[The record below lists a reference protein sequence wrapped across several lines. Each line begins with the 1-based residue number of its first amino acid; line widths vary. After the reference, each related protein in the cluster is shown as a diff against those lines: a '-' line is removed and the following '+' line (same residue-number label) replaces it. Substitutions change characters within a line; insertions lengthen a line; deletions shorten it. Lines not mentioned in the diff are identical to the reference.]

1 MKMLR
6 VEKEILEKR
15 LVEIKRTLNHVAEQ
29 REELFNTDKV
39 IPGMAYA
46 SGVEA
51 LVKFGHKLR
60 AEKHIIETK
69 LGLINNDFEEDVQK
83 ALSLDYVKLR
93 NQLKQLIKEINSG
106 SYDSD
111 MIKRRNILE
120 KKVAELKKVINIEYF
135 EEICEQDA
143 DKRNEDSK
151 EELVEEINKML
162 SAQCGFEVNVNPD
175 DVQVVSFGEIMDI
188 INNENITRCKSDSER
203 KTVDDQMKEMLN
215 KLGIDGEIV
224 PLVLGTASK
233 LNDFEGD
240 TLTKTPIKD
249 NECPLW
255 TDIKSTP
262 AEDTEDCVSD
272 KFIEAGV
279 KLMEKMIKEDPG
291 FRSLIAQ
298 MAKEYDNRK

>member
-188 INNENITRCKSDSER
+188 INNENKTRCKSDSER

>member
-1 MKMLR
+1 
-6 VEKEILEKR
+6 
-15 LVEIKRTLNHVAEQ
+15 
-29 REELFNTDKV
+29 
-39 IPGMAYA
+39 
-46 SGVEA
+46 
-51 LVKFGHKLR
+51 
-60 AEKHIIETK
+60 
-69 LGLINNDFEEDVQK
+69 
-83 ALSLDYVKLR
+83 
-93 NQLKQLIKEINSG
+93 
-106 SYDSD
+106 
-111 MIKRRNILE
+111 
-120 KKVAELKKVINIEYF
+120 
-135 EEICEQDA
+135 
-143 DKRNEDSK
+143 
-151 EELVEEINKML
+151 
-162 SAQCGFEVNVNPD
+162 
-175 DVQVVSFGEIMDI
+175 MDI
-188 INNENITRCKSDSER
+188 INNENKTRCKSDSER